1 MIRKA
6 FLGLLMAF
14 LLQGEPSLGA
24 RTMLEGVVTGV
35 TDGDTLVVKIGG
47 RQERVRLIGVDAP
60 EKGQGFWGEK
70 ATQFTR
76 ERAFKRTVTL
86 ELDVQERDRYG
97 RLLAYVYVNG
107 SMLNE
112 ELLREGLAMLL
123 TIPPNVRYADRF
135 VRLQQ
140 EARHREV
147 GIWNPKLGLAESPAA
162 YRRERR
168 GRKAGSPPW
177 KGVPNWIPWGAAVG
191 LLLLLW
197 MLRGRRRWTG
207 KKRRG
212 SLS

>member
-1 MIRKA
+1 MIQKV

-14 LLQGEPSLGA
+14 LLQGRPSVGA
-24 RTMLEGVVTGV
+24 RTTFEGVVTGV
-35 TDGDTLVVKIGG
+35 TDGDTLMVRIGG

-76 ERAFKRTVTL
+76 ERAFRRTVTL

-112 ELLREGLAMLL
+112 ELLREGLAMLF
-123 TIPPNVRYADRF
+123 TIPPNVRYADQF
-135 VRLQQ
+135 VKLQQ
-140 EARHREV
+140 EARRREV
-147 GIWNPKLGLAESPAA
+147 GIWNPKSGLAESPAA
-162 YRRERR
+162 YRREKE
-168 GRKAGSPPW
+168 GRKGRPTPW
-177 KGVPNWIPWGAAVG
+177 EEVPDWITWGAAVG